1 MKKSIKILL
10 NLALTLTLALGV
22 ILVGCGANDKEV
34 SSNDS
39 KAKTIAIGVSPE
51 PHKAIVENA
60 IKPLLEAEG
69 YTVDVVEFSD
79 YVLPNTSLSEGELDA
94 NYFQHVPFLE
104 TTVKEKSYD
113 LSYTAKV
120 HIEPMGVYSEK
131 VNDLSAI
138 KEGAEIAIP
147 NDPSN
152 GARALKL
159 LAKNGVIEI
168 PEGDLITAK
177 DITSNPKNIKI
188 TELDPEQLPR
198 VLKDVDAAVINTNYA
213 LEGGFNPLNDALVIE
228 DGESPYAN
236 IIAVRT
242 ADKEK
247 DKIKALT
254 KAATSEEVKKYIED
268 NYKGTIIPAF

>member
-1 MKKSIKILL
+1 MKKSVKKLL
-10 NLALTLTLALGV
+10 SLTLILALGV
-22 ILVGCGANDKEV
+22 TLVGCGSKGKESSRANGEDKV
-34 SSNDS
+34 
-39 KAKTIAIGVSPE
+39 IAIGVSPE

-60 IKPLLEAEG
+60 IKPLLEKEG
-69 YTVDVVEFSD
+69 YKVEIVEFSD
-79 YVLPNTSLSEGELDA
+79 YVLPNTALAEGEIDA

-104 TTVKEKSYD
+104 ATVKEKSYD
-113 LSYTAKV
+113 LSYTTKV
-120 HIEPMGVYSEK
+120 HLEPMGLYSEK
-131 VNDLSAI
+131 IDDISAI

-168 PEGDLITAK
+168 PEGDLVTSK
-177 DITSNPKNIKI
+177 DITSNPKNVKI
-188 TELDPEQLPR
+188 TELDAEQLPR
-198 VLKDVDAAVINTNYA
+198 VLQDVELAVINTNYA
-213 LEGGFNPLNDALVIE
+213 LEGGLNPLKDALVIE
-228 DGESPYAN
+228 GGDSPYAN

-242 ADKEK
+242 EDKEN

-268 NYKGTIIPAF
+268 NYKGAIVPAF

>member
-1 MKKSIKILL
+1 MKKSIKKLL
-10 NLALTLTLALGV
+10 SLALTLALGV
-22 ILVGCGANDKEV
+22 TLVGCGANDEEV
-34 SSNDS
+34 SKDDN
-39 KAKTIAIGVSPE
+39 KAKSIAIGVSPE

-69 YTVDVVEFSD
+69 YTVEVVEFSD
-79 YVLPNTSLSEGELDA
+79 YVLPNTALAEGELDA
-94 NYFQHVPFLE
+94 NYFQHVPFME
-104 TTVKEKSYD
+104 ATAKEKSYD

-131 VNDLSAI
+131 INDLSAI
-138 KEGAEIAIP
+138 KEGAEIVIP

-159 LAKNGVIEI
+159 LAKNGVIEV
-168 PEGDLITAK
+168 PDGDLITAK

-188 TELDPEQLPR
+188 IELDPEQLPR

-242 ADKEK
+242 EDTEK

-268 NYKGTIIPAF
+268 NYKGAIIPAF

>member
-1 MKKSIKILL
+1 MKKSVKKLL
-10 NLALTLTLALGV
+10 SLTLILALGV
-22 ILVGCGANDKEV
+22 TLVGCGSKGKESSGANGEDKV
-34 SSNDS
+34 
-39 KAKTIAIGVSPE
+39 IAIGVSPE

-60 IKPLLEAEG
+60 IKPLLEKEG
-69 YTVDVVEFSD
+69 YKVEIVEFSD
-79 YVLPNTSLSEGELDA
+79 YVLPNTALAEGEIDA

-104 TTVKEKSYD
+104 ATVKEKSYD
-113 LSYTAKV
+113 LSYTTKV
-120 HIEPMGVYSEK
+120 HLEPMGLYSEK
-131 VNDLSAI
+131 IDDISAI

-168 PEGDLITAK
+168 PEGDLVTSK
-177 DITSNPKNIKI
+177 DITSNPKNVKI
-188 TELDPEQLPR
+188 TELDAEQLPR
-198 VLKDVDAAVINTNYA
+198 VLQDVELAVINTNYA
-213 LEGGFNPLNDALVIE
+213 LEGGLNPLKDALVIE
-228 DGESPYAN
+228 GGDSPYAN

-242 ADKEK
+242 EDKEN

-268 NYKGTIIPAF
+268 NYKGAIVPAF

>member
-1 MKKSIKILL
+1 MKKSIKKLL
-10 NLALTLTLALGV
+10 SLALTLALGV
-22 ILVGCGANDKEV
+22 TLVGCGANDDEV
-34 SSNDS
+34 SKDDN
-39 KAKTIAIGVSPE
+39 KAKSIAIGVSPE

-69 YTVDVVEFSD
+69 YTVEVVEFSD
-79 YVLPNTSLSEGELDA
+79 YVLPNTALAEGELDA
-94 NYFQHVPFLE
+94 NYFQHVPFME
-104 TTVKEKSYD
+104 ATAKEKSYD

-131 VNDLSAI
+131 INDLSAI
-138 KEGAEIAIP
+138 KEGAEIVIP

-159 LAKNGVIEI
+159 LAKNGVIEV
-168 PEGDLITAK
+168 PDGDLITAK

-242 ADKEK
+242 EDTEK

-268 NYKGTIIPAF
+268 NYKGAIIPAF

>member
-1 MKKSIKILL
+1 MKKSVKKLL
-10 NLALTLTLALGV
+10 SLTLILALGAT
-22 ILVGCGANDKEV
+22 LVGCGSKGKESSEANGEDKV
-34 SSNDS
+34 
-39 KAKTIAIGVSPE
+39 IAIGVSPE

-60 IKPLLEAEG
+60 IKPLLEKEG
-69 YTVDVVEFSD
+69 YKVEVVEFSD
-79 YVLPNTSLSEGELDA
+79 YVLPNTALAEGEIDA

-104 TTVKEKSYD
+104 ATVKEKSYD
-113 LSYTAKV
+113 LSYTTKV
-120 HIEPMGVYSEK
+120 HLEPMGLYSEK
-131 VNDLSAI
+131 IDDISAI

-168 PEGDLITAK
+168 PEGDLVTAK
-177 DITSNPKNIKI
+177 DITSNPKNVKI
-188 TELDPEQLPR
+188 TELDAEQLPR
-198 VLKDVDAAVINTNYA
+198 VLQDVELAVINTNYA
-213 LEGGFNPLNDALVIE
+213 LEGGLNPLKDALVIE
-228 DGESPYAN
+228 GGDSPYAN

-242 ADKEK
+242 EDKEN

-268 NYKGTIIPAF
+268 NYKGAIVPAF